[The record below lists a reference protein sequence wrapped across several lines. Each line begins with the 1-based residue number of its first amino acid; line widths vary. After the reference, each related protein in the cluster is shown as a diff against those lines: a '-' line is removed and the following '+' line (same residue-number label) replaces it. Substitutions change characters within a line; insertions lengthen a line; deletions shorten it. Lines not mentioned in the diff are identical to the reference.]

1 MKKIINS
8 NQASPPIGPYSHSV
22 MAEGKLLFIS
32 GQIPFDK
39 DGNLAGDD
47 IVSQTHQAIK
57 NIKVIVEEA
66 NGKLS
71 DVVKTTVLL
80 NDMANFG
87 KMNEVYEE
95 YFGDSKPA
103 RAAYQVV
110 RLPKDVLVEIEAIA
124 CLG

>member
-8 NQASPPIGPYSHSV
+8 NDAPAPIGPYSHSV
-22 MAEGKLLFIS
+22 MVEGKLLFVS

-39 DGNLAGDD
+39 EGKLAGED

-66 NGKLS
+66 GCKLS

-80 NDMANFG
+80 SDMANFT
-87 KMNEVYEE
+87 KMNEIYEQ

-110 RLPKDVLVEIEAIA
+110 RLPKDVLVEIEAVA
-124 CLG
+124 SLS

>member
-8 NQASPPIGPYSHSV
+8 NEAPPPIGPYSHSV
-22 MAEGKLLFIS
+22 MAEGKLLFVS

-39 DGNLAGDD
+39 NGNISGDD

-66 NGKLS
+66 GGNLS

-80 NDMANFG
+80 NDMANFA
-87 KMNEVYEE
+87 KMNEIYEQ
-95 YFGDSKPA
+95 YFGECKPA
-103 RAAYQVV
+103 RIAYQVV
-110 RLPKDVLVEIEAIA
+110 QLPKDVLVEIDAIA
-124 CLG
+124 CLS

>member
-8 NQASPPIGPYSHSV
+8 NEAPAPIGPYSHSI

-32 GQIPFDK
+32 GQIPLDK
-39 DGNLAGDD
+39 NGILAGDD
-47 IVSQTHQAIK
+47 IISQTHQSIK

-66 NGKLS
+66 GGKIA

-80 NDMANFG
+80 SDMNNFA
-87 KMNEVYEE
+87 KMNEIYEQ
-95 YFGDSKPA
+95 YFAESKPA
-103 RAAYQVV
+103 RASFQVA